1 MGICNDNSWWG
12 YAGILCAGW
21 LSGLVYDRLVRWCDG
36 FYSWTAQNWLMNYPE
51 IHNTEI
57 QGTQWKKEPPYLN
70 KCVGLIHVSSS
81 TLLCFFFWRKTSRL
95 GVQALGLLVR
105 IWAYLM
111 LALLA
116 IVIWLSGFLGTFEYI
131 WDIWNGRPVSQNWL
145 LSANYKDMTRYDMI
159 CMICMILV
167 WMYVDIIHMNH
178 MSYVFI
184 CELYMA

>member
-81 TLLCFFFWRKTSRL
+81 TLLCFFFLKENISSWRSGFGTVGSN
-95 GVQALGLLVR
+95 LGLPDAGLASYRDMVER
-105 IWAYLM
+105 VPWNIWIHLRHLKRKA
-111 LALLA
+111 
-116 IVIWLSGFLGTFEYI
+116 S
-131 WDIWNGRPVSQNWL
+131 VSKL
-145 LSANYKDMTRYDMI
+145 T
-159 CMICMILV
+159 V
-167 WMYVDIIHMNH
+167 E
-178 MSYVFI
+178 
-184 CELYMA
+184 CEL